1 MDTFAERDGAAAE
14 DSPEAPASMA
24 APGNLTPNSSDQP
37 VQQAIP
43 LLWRHVRPDANELF
57 AHPAER
63 DFSAVLS
70 YYRVRWSYEPT
81 SFPLEW
87 GDDGRPL
94 EMFTP
99 DFYLPDQ
106 RLYVELTTMRQRLV
120 TRKNR
125 KLRRLKELYPDIR
138 IKLLYRRDYHQFVDC
153 YLRPPGREDACVPG
167 PVLFSAE
174 AIARRIGEL
183 ADEIAGSDAMCADD
197 TPLLIVTAARGA
209 QQFARDLG
217 GQLTARG
224 VAFEWDRAQLTRSRD
239 DARLSRV
246 RLRRLPA
253 VNPAGRRVL
262 VLTDVVSTGLS
273 TAYFSRWLV
282 RHGARDVA
290 ICSLL
295 DRPDARL
302 TTVPLRLAAFIAPNE
317 LLVGYGLQLRRQ
329 YAHLPA
335 IHTLV
340 LPPAG
345 DD

>member
-1 MDTFAERDGAAAE
+1 VVEPTTGDR
-14 DSPEAPASMA
+14 
-24 APGNLTPNSSDQP
+24 L

-43 LLWRHVRPDANELF
+43 LLWRHVRPDANEQF

-70 YYRVRWSYEPT
+70 YYRVRWAYEPT

-87 GDDGRPL
+87 GEDGRPL

-153 YLRPPGREDACVPG
+153 YLRPPGEDDDSVPG
-167 PVLFSAE
+167 RVLFSE
-174 AIARRIGEL
+174 EEIARRIGEL
-183 ADEIAGSDAMCADD
+183 ADEIALSDLVRPDADCE
-197 TPLLIVTAARGA
+197 PLLIVTAARGA

-217 GQLTARG
+217 AQLTERG
-224 VAFEWDRAQLTRSRD
+224 VAYAWDHAQLTRSRN
-239 DARLSRV
+239 DARMSRV
-246 RLRRLPA
+246 RLRRRP
-253 VNPAGRRVL
+253 VTDPSGRRVL

-273 TAYFSRWLV
+273 TAYFSRWLI
-282 RHGARDVA
+282 RRGARDVA

-295 DRPDARL
+295 DRPMARL
-302 TTVPLRLAAFIAPNE
+302 TGVPLRFAAFTAPNE
-317 LLVGYGLQLRRQ
+317 LLVGYGLQLRRR
-329 YAHLPA
+329 YANLPA
-335 IHTLV
+335 IHTLI
-340 LPPAG
+340 PPP
-345 DD
+345 

>member
-1 MDTFAERDGAAAE
+1 VSEIE
-14 DSPEAPASMA
+14 
-24 APGNLTPNSSDQP
+24 PGETP

-43 LLWRHVRPDANELF
+43 LLWRHVRPDANEQF

-63 DFSAVLS
+63 DFSSVLT

-87 GDDGRPL
+87 GEDGRPL

-153 YLRPPGREDACVPG
+153 YLRPPGKDDASVPG
-167 PVLFSAE
+167 RVLFSE
-174 AIARRIGEL
+174 EEIARRVGEL
-183 ADEIAGSDAMCADD
+183 ADEIARSELGRPEGDGE
-197 TPLLIVTAARGA
+197 PLLIMVASRGA
-209 QQFARDLG
+209 QRFARDLG
-217 GQLTARG
+217 EQLNARN
-224 VAFEWDRAQLTRSRD
+224 VPIEWDRAQLTRSRD

-246 RLRRLPA
+246 RLRRRPMSE
-253 VNPAGRRVL
+253 PGGRRVL

-273 TAYFSRWLV
+273 TAYFSRWLI
-282 RHGARDVA
+282 RRGARDVA
-290 ICSLL
+290 VCTLL

-302 TTVPLRLAAFIAPNE
+302 ASVPVRFAAFTAPNE
-317 LLVGYGLQLRRQ
+317 LLVGYGLQLRRK
-329 YAHLPA
+329 YAQLPA

-340 LPPAG
+340 QAAAPATG
-345 DD
+345 IAQ